1 MALIYPWQL
10 ISPYYKDLIA
20 RGANVPVQM
29 FVHDG
34 AQKTIYYDDV
44 NVEFRMSYDYPE
56 KIPMPAFR
64 GETVHYN
71 MVILLAIIL
80 ASPGLTW
87 KRRIKFSLIGAG
99 VLYIFHCFQ
108 VATKFEYHF
117 AYERGPYSEM
127 FYSDFQRSLLEIGSR
142 FFEVFGQ
149 QALPFAIWALL
160 CVPIILRTL
169 RKPEEAPL
177 ST

>member
-1 MALIYPWQL
+1 VVLIYPWQL
-10 ISPYYKDLIA
+10 MSPFYKDLIA
-20 RGANVPVQM
+20 RGANVPVQL

-34 AQKTIYYDDV
+34 DQKTIYYDKQ
-44 NVEFRMSYDYPE
+44 NVEFRMSYDFPK
-56 KIPMPAFR
+56 KIPMPAFT

-80 ASPGLTW
+80 ASPGLGW

-99 VLYIFHCFQ
+99 LLFVFHAFQ
-108 VATKFEYHF
+108 VATKFENHF
-117 AYERGPYSEM
+117 AHERGPYSEM
-127 FYSDFQRSLLEIGSR
+127 YYSDFQRSLLEIGTR

-160 CVPIILRTL
+160 CAPIILKTL
-169 RKPEEAPL
+169 FKPKEEPL